1 MALEGALG
9 GVRSGCPNLH
19 ISCHIL
25 RGACTNPCETA
36 KGVDNRTR
44 ARHPAPLAM
53 TDRPD
58 PYRSV
63 ARELLCVLA
72 AEGRPMSLRELQ
84 EPGRLADDD
93 AAFQLSVAR
102 VAGFVRTVPGGEPAP
117 VRSPREPCY
126 QPTTLGWMIARRT
139 TRAGAL
145 ARQLRAADDAPWAPE
160 RRRAAPR

>member
-1 MALEGALG
+1 
-9 GVRSGCPNLH
+9 
-19 ISCHIL
+19 
-25 RGACTNPCETA
+25 
-36 KGVDNRTR
+36 
-44 ARHPAPLAM
+44 M

-84 EPGRLADDD
+84 EPGRLAGDD

-102 VAGFVRTVPGGEPAP
+102 VAGFVRTVPGLAAPSEPLMP
-117 VRSPREPCY
+117 PREPCY
-126 QPTTLGWMIARRT
+126 QPTTLGWMIVRRT

-145 ARQLRAADDAPWAPE
+145 ARQLRAADDTPWAPD
-160 RRRAAPR
+160 RRRVA

>member
-1 MALEGALG
+1 
-9 GVRSGCPNLH
+9 
-19 ISCHIL
+19 
-25 RGACTNPCETA
+25 
-36 KGVDNRTR
+36 
-44 ARHPAPLAM
+44 M

-72 AEGRPMSLRELQ
+72 AEGRPMSLRELD
-84 EPGRLADDD
+84 EPGRLAGGD

-102 VAGFVRTVPGGEPAP
+102 VAGFVRAVANPEP
-117 VRSPREPCY
+117 VRPEPRY

-145 ARQLRAADDAPWAPE
+145 ARELRRADDAPWATERETLDLRRPARVPWTPDQRA
-160 RRRAAPR
+160 RRRVA

>member
-1 MALEGALG
+1 
-9 GVRSGCPNLH
+9 
-19 ISCHIL
+19 
-25 RGACTNPCETA
+25 
-36 KGVDNRTR
+36 
-44 ARHPAPLAM
+44 M

-72 AEGRPMSLRELQ
+72 AEGRPMSLRELEQ
-84 EPGRLADDD
+84 PGRLAGDD

-102 VAGFVRTVPGGEPAP
+102 VAGFVRAVPGAFAPDEP
-117 VRSPREPCY
+117 PREPRY

-145 ARQLRAADDAPWAPE
+145 ARQLRDADDVPWPPE
-160 RRRAAPR
+160 RPAVTAARAAARRRRVA